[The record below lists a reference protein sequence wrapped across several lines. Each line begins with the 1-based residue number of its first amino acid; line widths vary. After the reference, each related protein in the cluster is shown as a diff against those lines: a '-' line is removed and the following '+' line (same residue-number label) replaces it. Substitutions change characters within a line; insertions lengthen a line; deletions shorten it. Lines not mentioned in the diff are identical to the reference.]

1 MTPEE
6 LRQNFAAAFIGL
18 VMNEASSTEM
28 NLSSDDERLVII
40 QALEDA
46 IAFFDNPEFD
56 SIIP

>member
-56 SIIP
+56 SKIP

>member
-1 MTPEE
+1 
-6 LRQNFAAAFIGL
+6 
-18 VMNEASSTEM
+18 M

-56 SIIP
+56 SKIP

>member
-6 LRQNFAAAFIGL
+6 LRQNFAAAFISL

-56 SIIP
+56 SKIP

>member
-6 LRQNFAAAFIGL
+6 LRQNFAGAFISL

-56 SIIP
+56 SKIP

>member
-1 MTPEE
+1 MTSEE
-6 LRQNFAAAFIGL
+6 LRQNFADAFISL
-18 VMNEASSTEM
+18 VMNEASHTEM

-56 SIIP
+56 SKIP

>member
-6 LRQNFAAAFIGL
+6 LRQNFADAFISL
-18 VMNEASSTEM
+18 VMNDNSSTDM
-28 NLSSDDERLVII
+28 NLSSDDERLAII

-56 SIIP
+56 SKIP

>member
-6 LRQNFAAAFIGL
+6 LRQNFADAFISL

-56 SIIP
+56 SKIP

>member
-6 LRQNFAAAFIGL
+6 LRQNFADAFIGL
-18 VMNEASSTEM
+18 VMNEVSSTEM

-56 SIIP
+56 SKIP

>member
-1 MTPEE
+1 MTTEE
-6 LRQNFAAAFIGL
+6 LRQNFADAFISL
-18 VMNEASSTEM
+18 VMNEVSSTEM

-56 SIIP
+56 SKIP